1 MWKTSACGKVILLGE
16 HAVVYGVPALCGA
29 LQGGVEVEA
38 IAGEG
43 RLLVP
48 EWDVATP
55 PLGELLHPPTDA
67 VLSSLSLAL
76 RAIVEHSFAAVGRT
90 LSFRDLPYDFVARFA
105 IPTGAGLGSSA
116 ALSVALV
123 RAVDRAASLGLRE
136 SDVDAAAFAAEKV
149 FHGSPSG
156 LDHTVAQ
163 RGGFGLFRR
172 GQGLTPVLDTPP
184 LRLCIA
190 HTGKARD
197 TKGRVARVAEL
208 TREQPEMTA
217 SVFQRIGELVSE
229 AVDALALVSQQRAK
243 KAIDEGRFAKSVVP
257 VLNADGSVAL
267 DREEFPRPET
277 TAEGLASL
285 KPSFEQLADFEING
299 TTFKKQIPKG
309 PPKTEAMRLIVK
321 NPSNQISI
329 RGLKFAAELT
339 EIRLWIVPRDR
350 DGGAVEMSRANAAR
364 AGVDEVTAF
373 RQCAVSAATAPG
385 GPVGLII
392 ANPPYGQRIGDK
404 KKLFSLYSSFGQTM
418 LTRFKGW
425 RVAVI
430 TNDAALAGACK
441 LPFGT
446 PFGPVSHG
454 GQRVHLYLTEPL
466 P

>member
-229 AVDALALVSQQRAK
+229 AVDALARRDFAQLGRAMNENQALLRRLDVSCEEKIGRAH
-243 KAIDEGRFAKSVVP
+243 V
-257 VLNADGSVAL
+257 
-267 DREEFPRPET
+267 
-277 TAEGLASL
+277 
-285 KPSFEQLADFEING
+285 
-299 TTFKKQIPKG
+299 
-309 PPKTEAMRLIVK
+309 
-321 NPSNQISI
+321 
-329 RGLKFAAELT
+329 
-339 EIRLWIVPRDR
+339 
-350 DGGAVEMSRANAAR
+350 
-364 AGVDEVTAF
+364 
-373 RQCAVSAATAPG
+373 
-385 GPVGLII
+385 
-392 ANPPYGQRIGDK
+392 
-404 KKLFSLYSSFGQTM
+404 
-418 LTRFKGW
+418 
-425 RVAVI
+425 
-430 TNDAALAGACK
+430 
-441 LPFGT
+441 
-446 PFGPVSHG
+446 
-454 GQRVHLYLTEPL
+454 
-466 P
+466 